1 MSTHTITLTQLEL
14 EIILDVLDAQAG
26 RTRFTAKT
34 LTDPALADFRENLEK
49 NAAIYDDLRVRLSE
63 IAYPDNNE
71 RASK

>member
-49 NAAIYDDLRVRLSE
+49 DAAIYDDLRVRLCE
-63 IAYPDNNE
+63 IAHSNDE
-71 RASK
+71 GATS